1 MTWMRAASFAALF
14 LLAFPAP
21 GLAQDVT
28 LTSRDGDVEISG
40 DLLGFDGEFYR
51 VETVYGA
58 LTVDGS
64 GVICKGPGCPDLEA
78 YVARLTFSGA
88 PSVGR
93 VLLPA
98 LAEAFAVRNG
108 WRTEREAV
116 SARETRYA
124 ITDPDSDRTL
134 GEFTFRR
141 TDTEEGLA
149 DLLANEADV
158 AMALREVRPAE
169 VERGKAAG
177 LGDLTAKAGSRVIAL
192 DALVPVVAPS
202 NPVRSV
208 SLTEL
213 GAILSGELDSW
224 AELGGP
230 DAPISVHV
238 HGPRTGLGQATEDKL
253 LAPAGVALAETVAGH
268 PGGPDLDRAVA
279 ADPFA
284 IGVTSRSAVDEAE
297 ELAVGGA
304 CGFSVSA
311 TRRGVKTE
319 DYPLTTPVF
328 LYLPSRR
335 LPRLVRD
342 FLSYLRT
349 PAAQLVIRRA
359 GFVDQAP
366 EEIPVRL
373 QGNRFANAI
382 SQAGAD
388 TTLDE
393 LQRMV
398 AFLAPLDRLTT
409 TFRFEA
415 GSARLDAQSR
425 SNAEQLARAMEL
437 GQYDARRLA
446 FVGFSDSKGFAA
458 ANLGIARRRAAA
470 VRNAVTEAAE
480 TARLS
485 RIAVETEAFGEAMP
499 MACDDNAWG
508 RQVNRRVEVWVR

>member
-1 MTWMRAASFAALF
+1 MAWMRAASFAALF
-14 LLAFPAP
+14 LWAFPAP

-51 VETVYGA
+51 VETVYGE

-253 LAPAGVALAETVAGH
+253 LAPAGVALAETAAGH

-297 ELAVGGA
+297 ELAV
-304 CGFSVSA
+304 
-311 TRRGVKTE
+311 E
-319 DYPLTTPVF
+319 
-328 LYLPSRR
+328 RR
-335 LPRLVRD
+335 LRLLGFGHAPRCQDRGL
-342 FLSYLRT
+342 
-349 PAAQLVIRRA
+349 PAHHA
-359 GFVDQAP
+359 GLPLPAVTAP
-366 EEIPVRL
+366 
-373 QGNRFANAI
+373 
-382 SQAGAD
+382 
-388 TTLDE
+388 
-393 LQRMV
+393 
-398 AFLAPLDRLTT
+398 AP
-409 TFRFEA
+409 
-415 GSARLDAQSR
+415 
-425 SNAEQLARAMEL
+425 ARARFPVL
-437 GQYDARRLA
+437 SAHAGGPACHPPRRLRRSGA
-446 FVGFSDSKGFAA
+446 GGNPGAPAGQPVCQRHLAGRCGHNAGRVAA
-458 ANLGIARRRAAA
+458 DGGVPRPARQADDHLPLRGRLGPAGRA
-470 VRNAVTEAAE
+470 
-480 TARLS
+480 
-485 RIAVETEAFGEAMP
+485 IAVQRGTTGPRDGTRA
-499 MACDDNAWG
+499 
-508 RQVNRRVEVWVR
+508 V

>member
-1 MTWMRAASFAALF
+1 
-14 LLAFPAP
+14 
-21 GLAQDVT
+21 
-28 LTSRDGDVEISG
+28 
-40 DLLGFDGEFYR
+40 
-51 VETVYGA
+51 
-58 LTVDGS
+58 
-64 GVICKGPGCPDLEA
+64 
-78 YVARLTFSGA
+78 
-88 PSVGR
+88 
-93 VLLPA
+93 VL
-98 LAEAFAVRNG
+98 
-108 WRTEREAV
+108 
-116 SARETRYA
+116 
-124 ITDPDSDRTL
+124 
-134 GEFTFRR
+134 
-141 TDTEEGLA
+141 
-149 DLLANEADV
+149 
-158 AMALREVRPAE
+158 
-169 VERGKAAG
+169 
-177 LGDLTAKAGSRVIAL
+177 AL

-213 GAILSGELDSW
+213 GAILAGELDSW

-253 LAPAGVALAETVAGH
+253 LAPAGVALAETAARH
-268 PGGPDLDRAVA
+268 PGGPDLARAVA

-284 IGVTSRSAVDEAE
+284 IGITSRSVAGEAL
-297 ELAVGGA
+297 ELALGGA

-311 TRRGVKTE
+311 TRRAVKTE

-328 LYLPSRR
+328 LYLPARR

-388 TTLDE
+388 TGLDE

-446 FVGFSDSKGFAA
+446 FVGFSDSKGSAK

-470 VRNAVTEAAE
+470 VRDAVTGAAE

-499 MACDDNAWG
+499 MACDDSAWG